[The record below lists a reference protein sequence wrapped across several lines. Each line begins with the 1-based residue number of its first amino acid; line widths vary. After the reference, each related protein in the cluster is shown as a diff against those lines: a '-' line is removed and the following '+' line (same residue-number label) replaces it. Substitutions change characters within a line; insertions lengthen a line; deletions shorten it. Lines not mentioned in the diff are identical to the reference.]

1 MQTSERQKGVLN
13 SIARQDQHRPR
24 DRKPAIKQRLPNGTG
39 GIEGFAIGYGLPALA
54 VTASEKHAIGLNC
67 RPVREPPGDAVRVR
81 AKFRRA
87 LNAQRTVSSGF
98 KLRILPKR
106 NTLLPVTGV
115 ADGLCS
121 GLTC

>member
-39 GIEGFAIGYGLPALA
+39 RIEGFAIGYGLPALA
-54 VTASEKHAIGLNC
+54 VTASEKHTIWLNG
-67 RPVREPPGDAVRVR
+67 RPVREPIGDAVWVR

-87 LNAQRTVSSGF
+87 FNAQRTVSSGF
-98 KLRILPKR
+98 KFRILPKR
-106 NTLLPVTGV
+106 STLLPVPVV
-115 ADGLCS
+115 AVGLCW
-121 GLTC
+121 G